1 MKTLLI
7 SATLLA
13 LAGATAV
20 SAQPAERLSDAQ
32 FVKAARCKGLA
43 KAEGIDTKAVDAV
56 IKANKRGRADWIVD
70 KADELPSRLSGGQKQ
85 RVAIARALLHRPEL
99 LLADEPTGNLDS
111 ETGEQIIAL
120 FRELHQ
126 EGLTL
131 LVVTHEERVSRAAG
145 RVIRLDDGRVVGE
158 GAAA

>member
-20 SAQPAERLSDAQ
+20 SAQPAERLSDSQ

-43 KAEGIDTKAVDAV
+43 KADGVDTKGVDAV

-70 KADELPSRLSGGQKQ
+70 KAMNAQDDAQVEASKAGDTRKAEL
-85 RVAIARALLHRPEL
+85 IA
-99 LLADEPTGNLDS
+99 
-111 ETGEQIIAL
+111 
-120 FRELHQ
+120 
-126 EGLTL
+126 
-131 LVVTHEERVSRAAG
+131 ERNGACQAFG
-145 RVIRLDDGRVVGE
+145 VVG
-158 GAAA
+158 

>member
-7 SATLLA
+7 SAALLA
-13 LAGATAV
+13 AASATAA

-70 KADELPSRLSGGQKQ
+70 KA
-85 RVAIARALLHRPEL
+85 
-99 LLADEPTGNLDS
+99 LDAQDS
-111 ETGEQIIAL
+111 AQAEA
-120 FRELHQ
+120 
-126 EGLTL
+126 
-131 LVVTHEERVSRAAG
+131 SRADATRKAELIAERNGACQAFGVAG
-145 RVIRLDDGRVVGE
+145 
-158 GAAA
+158 